1 MWMHRRFFVCS
12 TFSKRIIVTR
22 VLIDLFYDVFVII
35 KTGKSGKRG
44 EGDSNSF
51 FHLNRAERRRR
62 RRRKRRMRKM
72 RIVSALKG
80 NRG

>member
-12 TFSKRIIVTR
+12 TFSKRSIVTR

-35 KTGKSGKRG
+35 KTGKSGKQG
-44 EGDSNSF
+44 EGDRNSF
-51 FHLNRAERRRR
+51 FHLNRAERRRM
-62 RRRKRRMRKM
+62 RKRKRGMRKM